1 MVLFCL
7 PLFHLQWACTN
18 EIANSSV
25 FKSGCLFT
33 TGELSSTKFS
43 DTGFTIAPGTVLTH
57 RIDGGKSNVNAH
69 STNPNDAHGLTNVVF
84 ANNCATDHPD
94 YPTPMFK
101 QGTDFYRLDT
111 KTQQLLCDNE
121 ADDEAAMIYFA
132 CCDLTSKVCVDPLIE
147 TPASG
152 STEISSGPSSSSSS
166 GSSGISMSSVVGI
179 AVGASVGGGL
189 VALGGAFVVRKA
201 FLNQASSQQQ
211 EEQLEHVDMPQSL

>member
-1 MVLFCL
+1 M
-7 PLFHLQWACTN
+7 
-18 EIANSSV
+18 
-25 FKSGCLFT
+25 
-33 TGELSSTKFS
+33 
-43 DTGFTIAPGTVLTH
+43 LTH

-111 KTQQLLCDNE
+111 ETQQLLCDNE

-166 GSSGISMSSVVGI
+166 SGSSGISMSSVVGF

-189 VALGGAFVVRKA
+189 VAGMVVAAMRPK
-201 FLNQASSQQQ
+201 QATNHLQQ
-211 EEQLEHVDMPQSL
+211 EQEQELRMTLMDDSIEML

>member
-1 MVLFCL
+1 MV
-7 PLFHLQWACTN
+7 
-18 EIANSSV
+18 
-25 FKSGCLFT
+25 
-33 TGELSSTKFS
+33 
-43 DTGFTIAPGTVLTH
+43 
-57 RIDGGKSNVNAH
+57 
-69 STNPNDAHGLTNVVF
+69 
-84 ANNCATDHPD
+84 
-94 YPTPMFK
+94 
-101 QGTDFYRLDT
+101 
-111 KTQQLLCDNE
+111 
-121 ADDEAAMIYFA
+121 YFA
-132 CCDLTSKVCVDPLIE
+132 CCNEKCGCVDPLIE